1 MLENKKINW
10 FWAHRRNTSLH
21 HMSIFAAGLRGKGWE
36 PAVNFWF
43 DNQIYVG
50 VPNKGVYIFYD
61 KNQLSSQDKY
71 KDIQDSVDNNQNF
84 VDDYEKQTDKL
95 FGRLFG
101 QCDLIDKADLKSL
114 NKEDLYNLYND
125 FIKAITAGPIITVQL
140 WGIEALWDED
150 YIIAKFLRQATK
162 SETEFQKYKEILSIN
177 TGETVAFTEQKD
189 LYKAAVKID
198 RPEIVKIFEDNSLED
213 ASKKLLEFKK
223 ENSIVENHIREYEWV
238 NTEYISGG
246 WSREKWLELFKKALL
261 DDVRPKDRLKQIID
275 NFESLNKQ
283 RTEAI
288 EELNPPKDVRH
299 ALDGLAEL
307 IAQRD
312 WSKGWF
318 AKSLLSYNKLLDE
331 ISKRTGIDFLDIFN
345 YSYEEVFDY
354 FNDDKTI
361 SKEELATRKEYG
373 FIYIVKNGQPKVVSG
388 KDEIQKL
395 IQTEG
400 ISGPFDKVEEI
411 KEFKG
416 LGASRGKIQG
426 VARVLEDASKIP
438 EFKKGEIIVTYMTTM
453 EFTPIFRKASAV
465 ITDEGGM
472 SCHAAI
478 VSREFKL
485 PCIVGTK
492 VATRAIKT
500 GDKIEVDAN
509 KGIVKIL

>member
-1 MLENKKINW
+1 MSENKQIDW

-43 DNQIYVG
+43 NNQIYVG
-50 VPNKGVYIFYD
+50 IPKKGVYIFYD
-61 KNQLSSQDKY
+61 KNQLNSKDKY
-71 KDIQDSVDNNQNF
+71 KDIQDSIDNNKNF
-84 VDDYEKQTDKL
+84 VSDYQKQTDKL
-95 FGRLFG
+95 FGELFS

-114 NKEDLYNLYND
+114 SKDDLHNLYSN

-140 WGIEALWDED
+140 WGIEALWDRD
-150 YIIAKFLRQATK
+150 YIIAKFLRKAIK
-162 SETEFQKYKEILSIN
+162 SEAEFQKYKEILSTN

-198 RPEIVKIFEDNSLED
+198 KPEIVKLFEDNSLED
-213 ASKKLLEFKK
+213 ASKKLLDFKK
-223 ENSIVENHIREYEWV
+223 ENGIVENHIKEYEWV

-261 DDVRPKDRLKQIID
+261 DSVRPKERLKEIID

-283 RTEAI
+283 RSEAI
-288 EELNPPKDVRH
+288 AKLNPPKNVRH
-299 ALDGLAEL
+299 ALGGLADL

-318 AKSLLSYNKLLDE
+318 AKSLLSYSKLLDE
-331 ISKRTGIDFLDIFN
+331 ISQRIDIDYLDIFN
-345 YSYEEVFDY
+345 YSYEEIFEY
-354 FNDDKTI
+354 FINSKI
-361 SKEELATRKEYG
+361 VSKEELVARKEYG
-373 FIYIVKNGQPKVVSG
+373 FIYIVKNGQPEIVSG
-388 KDEIQKL
+388 QEDIKEL
-395 IQTEG
+395 IKTEG
-400 ISGPFDKVEEI
+400 ISGPFDKVEDI
-411 KEFKG
+411 KEFQG
-416 LGASRGKIQG
+416 LSASRGKIQG
-426 VARVLEDASKIP
+426 IARVLEDASKIP

-465 ITDEGGM
+465 VTDEGGM

-492 VATRAIKT
+492 VATRVIKT
-500 GDKIEVDAN
+500 GDKIEVDAD